1 MKWGVQWVRVI
12 CPLCRCA
19 LTWVSAA
26 LHWECL
32 NQQGIPEPQLVSPA
46 GMMCEMCGFLRLWL
60 FCFLFFFFLSSLPLF
75 LHSSFPGM
83 AQWRSVVVVGVIGQ
97 WVSSSVLAAHSPSS
111 LPLVLPVGLKRSM
124 VLTGK
129 EKEKKE
135 GGGVVLA
142 SMDFNREN
150 VWMLKRKWV
159 ECWNISGELWV
170 HYWNLNGAGSN
181 GGCVSFG

>member
-1 MKWGVQWVRVI
+1 M
-12 CPLCRCA
+12 
-19 LTWVSAA
+19 
-26 LHWECL
+26 
-32 NQQGIPEPQLVSPA
+32 
-46 GMMCEMCGFLRLWL
+46 
-60 FCFLFFFFLSSLPLF
+60 
-75 LHSSFPGM
+75 
-83 AQWRSVVVVGVIGQ
+83 
-97 WVSSSVLAAHSPSS
+97 LAAHSPSS

-135 GGGVVLA
+135 GGVVLA

-170 HYWNLNGAGSN
+170 HYWNLNGAGSY